1 MNVLILGSGGRE
13 HTFAWKLKQSPLCQ
27 NLHVAPGNA
36 GTQTIAQNAAIDI
49 MRFEEVEAYVK
60 EHDIHLMLVGPE
72 APLVKGISDYFAK
85 KMPRLMVIGPNK
97 SAARLE
103 GSKAFA
109 KTFMAEYNIPTAGY
123 IEVNEHNLTE
133 GIEYL
138 NTHEGPYVLKA
149 DGLAAGKG
157 VLILND
163 KDTAISELK
172 SMLDGKFGDAS
183 KKVVIEEFL
192 DGLEFSIFILTDGK
206 YFILLP
212 EAKDYKRIG
221 EGDKGLNTGGMGA
234 ISPVPFV
241 DKEMIQKVKER
252 IILPTLSGLQ
262 DRQIEY
268 VGFIFF
274 GLIEVKGEPF
284 VIEYNCRMGDPET
297 EVVLPRVK
305 NDFLEL
311 CEALFERDLYEI
323 GLDKD
328 PRTAATVMTVSEGY
342 PGSYEK
348 GRAIKVSLPD
358 NSESLVFHAGTKIE
372 NDQVVTNGGRV
383 IAVTSL
389 DENMQAAIDKSMDAI
404 KSIDFKG
411 KYYRRDIG
419 FDL

>member
-1 MNVLILGSGGRE
+1 MNVLILGGGGRE
-13 HTFAWKLKQSPLCQ
+13 HTFAWKIKQSPLCE
-27 NLHVAPGNA
+27 NLYVAPGNA
-36 GTQTIAQNAAIDI
+36 GTAQIAQNADLDLFD
-49 MRFEEVEAYVK
+49 FEEVK
-60 EHDIHLMLVGPE
+60 EFVISNDIHLLLVGPE
-72 APLVKGISDYFAK
+72 APLVAGISDFFAEQL
-85 KMPRLMVIGPNK
+85 PRLMVIGPKK

-109 KTFMAEYNIPTAGY
+109 KSFMQEYKIPTAGY
-123 IEVNEHNLTE
+123 IEVNAENISD
-133 GIEYL
+133 GIDYL
-138 NTHEGPYVLKA
+138 KNNNGPYVLKA

-157 VLILND
+157 VLIID
-163 KDTAISELK
+163 GRSEAIEELK
-172 SMLDGKFGDAS
+172 SMLDGKFGEAS

-192 DGLEFSIFILTDGK
+192 TGIEFSVFVMTDGK
-206 YFILLP
+206 YYILLP

-221 EGDKGLNTGGMGA
+221 IGDTGLNTGGMGA

-241 DKEMIQKVKER
+241 DQKMVQKVRDR

-262 DRQIEY
+262 DRQLEY

-274 GLIEVKGEPF
+274 GLISVAGEPY

-297 EVVLPRVK
+297 EVILPRVK

-311 CEALFERDLYEI
+311 CESLFERDLYEI

-342 PGSYEK
+342 PGAYVK
-348 GRAIKVSLPD
+348 GREIKINVGPE
-358 NSESLVFHAGTKIE
+358 SESLVFHAGTKLE
-372 NDQVVTNGGRV
+372 SEKVVTNGGRV

-389 DENMQAAIDKSMDAI
+389 DDNMRTAIEKSMETI
-404 KSIDFKG
+404 KSIDFQG
-411 KYYRRDIG
+411 KYYRQDIG